1 MQPNLASSPAVLLQ
15 LPCIKSTTDVMSGQ
29 SPTIHLMSKVAERE
43 LSETTFAVLDLETS
57 GGSPRLGAG
66 ITEIG
71 VVKVRGGEVL
81 GTFQSF
87 VDPGHSLP
95 YFITELTGI
104 TDEMLVSAPFIDEIL
119 PTLFEFLGSVEETV
133 VVAHN
138 SPFDLS
144 FLKAASVTHEI
155 PWPNYQT
162 VDTARLARAIL
173 DKDEVTNCK
182 LATLANFFGATTS
195 PSHRALDDAKATVDV
210 LHGLIERLAG
220 FNISNFEEM
229 RNFPSKKK
237 RAKRPISE

>member
-1 MQPNLASSPAVLLQ
+1 
-15 LPCIKSTTDVMSGQ
+15 MSGQ

-162 VDTARLARAIL
+162 VDTARLARAVL

>member
-1 MQPNLASSPAVLLQ
+1 MPKVEERTLA
-15 LPCIKSTTDVMSGQ
+15 
-29 SPTIHLMSKVAERE
+29 
-43 LSETTFAVLDLETS
+43 ETTFAVLDLETS

-71 VVKVRGGEVL
+71 VVKVKGGQVL

-95 YFITELTGI
+95 VFITQLTGI
-104 TDEMLVSAPFIDEIL
+104 SDEMLISAPFIDEIL
-119 PTLFEFLGSVEETV
+119 PTLFEFLGSADETV

-144 FLKAASVTHEI
+144 FLKAASKTHEI
-155 PWPNYQT
+155 EWPEYLT
-162 VDTARLARAIL
+162 VDTARLARAVL
-173 DKDEVTNCK
+173 GRDEVINCK
-182 LATLANFFGATTS
+182 LSTLAEFFGASTS
-195 PSHRALDDAKATVDV
+195 PNHRALDDALATVDV

-220 FNISNFEEM
+220 FDVHNFEQM
-229 RNFPSKKK
+229 RNFPSRKK

>member
-1 MQPNLASSPAVLLQ
+1 
-15 LPCIKSTTDVMSGQ
+15 
-29 SPTIHLMSKVAERE
+29 MSKVADRP

-71 VVKVRGGEVL
+71 VVKVRGGKIL

-87 VDPGHSLP
+87 VDPGHALP

-104 TDEMLVSAPFIDEIL
+104 TDAMLVSAPFIDEIL
-119 PTLFEFLGSVEETV
+119 PTLFEFLGSADETV

-144 FLKAASVTHEI
+144 FLKAASLAHDMA
-155 PWPNYQT
+155 WPEYQT
-162 VDTARLARAIL
+162 VDTARLARAVL
-173 DKDEVTNCK
+173 DRDEVINCK
-182 LATLANFFGATTS
+182 LSTLAQFFGAETS
-195 PSHRALDDAKATVDV
+195 PTHRALDDAMATVDV

-220 FNISNFEEM
+220 FNIYNFEDM
-229 RNFPSKKK
+229 RDFPSKKK
-237 RAKRPISE
+237 RVKRPVSE

>member
-1 MQPNLASSPAVLLQ
+1 MTKIEQRTLA
-15 LPCIKSTTDVMSGQ
+15 D
-29 SPTIHLMSKVAERE
+29 
-43 LSETTFAVLDLETS
+43 TTFAVLDLETS

-104 TDEMLVSAPFIDEIL
+104 SDDMLISAPFIDEIL
-119 PTLFEFLGSVEETV
+119 PTLFEFLGSAEDTV
-133 VVAHN
+133 IVAHN

-144 FLKAASVTHEI
+144 FLKAASVAHEI
-155 PWPNYQT
+155 DWPDYLT
-162 VDTARLARAIL
+162 VDTARLARAVL
-173 DKDEVTNCK
+173 DRDEVVNCK
-182 LATLANFFGATTS
+182 LSTLAEFFGATTS
-195 PSHRALDDAKATVDV
+195 PTHRALDDALATVDV

-220 FNISNFEEM
+220 FNVDNFEQM
-229 RNFPSKKK
+229 QNFPSRKK
-237 RAKRPISE
+237 RTKRPVSE